1 MSAVIAGPDAQGQP
15 NGAAMAAMLAA
26 AIGSAAFG
34 VLVLLGATGVYSAPV
49 LYAPA
54 GGLSTRSTLA
64 VVAWLI
70 AWFVLH
76 RGWKDRTVSV
86 SRVGAWTFSLV
97 VASIAAT
104 FPPLWELLK

>member
-1 MSAVIAGPDAQGQP
+1 MTTVISGSAAQGQP
-15 NGAAMAAMLAA
+15 NGAAMAAILAA

-64 VVAWLI
+64 VVAWLL
-70 AWFVLH
+70 AWVALH
-76 RGWKDRTVSV
+76 RSWRDRTVPV
-86 SRVGAWTFSLV
+86 GRVGTWAFALV
-97 VASIAAT
+97 FVSIVAT

>member
-1 MSAVIAGPDAQGQP
+1 MTTVTSGPAAQGQP
-15 NGAAMAAMLAA
+15 NGAAMAAILAA

-34 VLVLLGATGVYSAPV
+34 VIVLLGATGVFSAPV

-64 VVAWLI
+64 VVAWLL
-70 AWFVLH
+70 AWVVLH
-76 RGWKDRTVSV
+76 RRWRDRTVSV
-86 SRVGAWTFSLV
+86 SRVGAWSFSLV
-97 VASIAAT
+97 FASIAAT